1 MKTLSIVAL
10 VCIAALCVSGFMFP
24 EDKLPKKYWES
35 LTAKEKHIF
44 LMGYRTGTGPSEKV
58 ARMPEVP
65 PGFLVLSEKHFDTI
79 VQLVDAFYEDGD
91 NKNVRV
97 GGAIEIALMNMQKK
111 SQEDISKRL
120 KQERELIYTA
130 F

>member
-1 MKTLSIVAL
+1 ML
-10 VCIAALCVSGFMFP
+10 P

-35 LTAKEKHIF
+35 LTAKEKNVF

-58 ARMPEVP
+58 TQMPEVP
-65 PGFLVLSEKHFDTI
+65 PGFLVLSEKHFDEI
-79 VQLVDAFYEDGD
+79 IKLVDTFYKDAE
-91 NKNVRV
+91 NKDVRV
-97 GGAIEIALMNMQKK
+97 AGAIEISLMKMQKK

-120 KQERELIYTA
+120 KQERDLIRTG